1 MLPTDF
7 AIFSAPSSSI
17 PLCIQT
23 WASSSPRAQRVCSLF
38 SWWGKSRS
46 RPPPW
51 MSKPGPSSSR
61 HRRALDAPAAARSP
75 GRPPLAVLA
84 RLVRL
89 PEREVERVLLER
101 GTLDALALVHLV
113 GFAAREC
120 AVGLVAANAKVDV
133 AARDIGVAGRD
144 QRRNLRDDRLDP
156 LAGERLVVGSA
167 EPQSVGVLDVVG
179 RHLVCERD
187 ARDAPRRRGDVD
199 LVVHVRH
206 VDRERD
212 RVADVL
218 EEALEEAEDDERSGV
233 ADMDPV
239 IDGRPADIERNA
251 PGLARRERPDRSR
264 AGVVEAKLSHDR
276 PRDAAWR
283 SRGPRRP
290 RRGRR
295 SRSPRRCSPSR

>member
-1 MLPTDF
+1 MDVE
-7 AIFSAPSSSI
+7 ARSE
-17 PLCIQT
+17 QT
-23 WASSSPRAQRVCSLF
+23 L
-38 SWWGKSRS
+38 
-46 RPPPW
+46 
-51 MSKPGPSSSR
+51 R
-61 HRRALDAPAAARSP
+61 HRRALDVPARAARSP

-113 GFAAREC
+113 GFAARER

-133 AARDIGVAGRD
+133 AAREVGVAGLD
-144 QRRNLRDDRLDP
+144 QRRDLGHDRLDP
-156 LAGERLVVGSA
+156 LARERLVVGSP
-167 EPQSVGVLDVVG
+167 EPQPVGVLDVVG
-179 RHLVCERD
+179 RHLAGERD
-187 ARDAPRRRGDVD
+187 ARDAPLRRGDVD

-212 RVADVL
+212 CVAEVL

-239 IDGRPADIERNA
+239 IDGRPADIDRNA
-251 PGLARRERPDRSR
+251 PGLARRERRDGSR
-264 AGVVEAKLSHDR
+264 AGVVKAKLSHSR
-276 PRDAAWR
+276 LRAAAWR
-283 SRGPRRP
+283 WRGPRRP
-290 RRGRR
+290 RPGRR